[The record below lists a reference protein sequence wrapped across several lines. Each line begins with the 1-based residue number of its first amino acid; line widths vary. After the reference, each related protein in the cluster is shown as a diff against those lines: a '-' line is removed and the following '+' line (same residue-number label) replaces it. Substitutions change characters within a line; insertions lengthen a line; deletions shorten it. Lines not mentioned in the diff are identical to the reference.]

1 LLSIIIKIQAAS
13 MCQLNLKRLT
23 LVGIALTA
31 TLGQTGCGAGVG
43 VRCHIYQNG
52 ICVGLRAAR

>member
-1 LLSIIIKIQAAS
+1 